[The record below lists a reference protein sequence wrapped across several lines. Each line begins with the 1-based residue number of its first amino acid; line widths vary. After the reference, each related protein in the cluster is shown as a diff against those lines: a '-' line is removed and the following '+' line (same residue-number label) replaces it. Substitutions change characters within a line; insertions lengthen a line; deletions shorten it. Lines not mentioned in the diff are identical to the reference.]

1 MTLVFSFLTL
11 LMLLAVTLVA
21 QSTGMVVTNYFML
34 IAALVVY
41 VGWKSRK
48 SVKVSLLKRGRS
60 AA

>member
-1 MTLVFSFLTL
+1 MTYLFSFLTL
-11 LMLLAVTLVA
+11 LLLLAATLFA

-41 VGWKSRK
+41 VAWKSRK
-48 SVKVSLLKRGRS
+48 TVKAALTKRSRS